1 MQIKLLVDGGAMQPG
16 PALAQKIGP
25 LGLNVGQII
34 QQVNDATKDFKGLK
48 VPVELSVDSL
58 TKKVEISVSSP
69 SVSELLKK
77 ELGVEKGSGLQKK
90 QKIANAS
97 IEQIISIAKAKQKDL
112 LCKDLKS
119 SVKTIIG
126 TCVSLGVLIENQPAV
141 ELESQIDEGKFDKE
155 IGKGL
160 TETSPEKR
168 KTLDEYF
175 SKVKKEQEELI
186 KKEQVAKEAAEAAA
200 TAVAAKP
207 GEALKEGEA
216 AKTATT
222 TAKAGSPAPEAVKE
236 APKKEGKKEAGKK
249 EAKKK

>member
-48 VPVELSVDSL
+48 VPVEISVEPS
-58 TKKVEISVSSP
+58 TKKIDIIVSSP

-97 IEQIISIAKAKQKDL
+97 IEQIISIAKAKQRDL

-126 TCVSLGVLIENQPAV
+126 TCVSLGILVENQIAS
-141 ELESQIDEGKFDKE
+141 EIGQNIDEGKFDKE
-155 IGKGL
+155 IGREA
-160 TETSPEKR
+160 TETPLEKR
-168 KTLDEYF
+168 KSLDEYF
-175 SKVKKEQEELI
+175 AKVKKQQEELA
-186 KKEQVAKEAAEAAA
+186 KQEQAAKEAAEAVALAA
-200 TAVAAKP
+200 KGSATTVEVKP
-207 GEALKEGEA
+207 GEAPKEGEA
-216 AKTATT
+216 AKPTAT
-222 TAKAGSPAPEAVKE
+222 AKVSAPTPEIAKKE
-236 APKKEGKKEAGKK
+236 APKKEV
-249 EAKKK
+249 KKKK